1 MIYAKDIIDRT
12 CRGRTLVIT
21 YPVVNGIHPHYR
33 IYLFKR
39 TCTPQLNLRP
49 YLLGDITDSLFG
61 YAGAIVF
68 FKEITDILHALA
80 SGIKAYYLV

>member
-49 YLLGDITDSLFG
+49 YLLGDS
-61 YAGAIVF
+61 
-68 FKEITDILHALA
+68 
-80 SGIKAYYLV
+80 